1 MATPTL
7 ASNTNKTVY
16 APGEAI
22 TGTWLATDAD
32 NATLTIRV
40 EGTDSQGFA
49 AVSDTTITRLDPF
62 TVSRVYIVETNA
74 DLTFNQVNRTF
85 SGTVPTA

>member
-1 MATPTL
+1 MANPVLTGT
-7 ASNTNKTVY
+7 TNKTTY

-22 TGTWLATDAD
+22 TGTWQATDAD
-32 NATLTIRV
+32 NANLTVRV

-49 AVSDTTITRLDPF
+49 ALIDVTVTRLDPF
-62 TVSRVYIVETNA
+62 TVSRVYIVETGT
-74 DLTFNQVNRTF
+74 DLSFNQSARTF